1 MSAEG
6 DPVAAGVGDRAPY
19 FTTVD
24 QHGAPVTLQTLLA
37 GGGFV
42 LMFYPLTFS
51 PICTRELEDLR
62 GLEGARAVSVSCD
75 SMFVQRTFAD
85 AHGIDFPMLT
95 DFWPH
100 GAISTAYGTFDP
112 ARGISLR
119 VSLAIGSDGVIRD
132 VVRRAPGEQRAVADH
147 LRLAAA
153 AAR

>member
-1 MSAEG
+1 MSG
-6 DPVAAGVGDRAPY
+6 GGVDVGARAPY
-19 FTTVD
+19 FESVD

-51 PICTRELEDLR
+51 PICTRELDDLR
-62 GLEGARAVSVSCD
+62 DLAGVRAVSVSCD

-85 AHGIDFPMLT
+85 AHGVDYPMLT

-100 GAISTAYGTFDP
+100 GAISTAYDAFDA
-112 ARGISLR
+112 ARGISRR
-119 VSLAIGSDGVIRD
+119 VSLAIGADGVIRD
-132 VVRRAPGEQRAVADH
+132 VVRHAAGEQRAPAEH

-153 AAR
+153 AAG